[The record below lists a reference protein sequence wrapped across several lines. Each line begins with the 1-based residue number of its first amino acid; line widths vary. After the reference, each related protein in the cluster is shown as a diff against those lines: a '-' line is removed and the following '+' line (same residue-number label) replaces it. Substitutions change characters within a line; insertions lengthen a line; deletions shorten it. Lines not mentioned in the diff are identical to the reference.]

1 MVSADSGEMHT
12 PVRIGFSWMML
23 APQSFSSDMSMHAY
37 PERQSL
43 SCVQI
48 PMQKLRA
55 YGEVRP
61 GFEQRGTVE
70 GVLLKATQIDSPLG
84 QLVGEQLNCVQ

>member
-1 MVSADSGEMHT
+1 
-12 PVRIGFSWMML
+12 
-23 APQSFSSDMSMHAY
+23 
-37 PERQSL
+37 
-43 SCVQI
+43 
-48 PMQKLRA
+48 MQKLRT